1 MSRINTSDQ
10 RRQNH
15 AVDHSSSSRGG
26 SSISVTYSRNS
37 ALTPALQLTRPPVGL
52 VNRETT
58 MDQRREVFD
67 MYGLDGNVFPVQSI
81 AAMSGDRPLDV
92 TQVDLGKKRW
102 QYVLV
107 VVEPYKQILQI
118 SVNASNSLS
127 GMMKH

>member
-1 MSRINTSDQ
+1 
-10 RRQNH
+10 
-15 AVDHSSSSRGG
+15 
-26 SSISVTYSRNS
+26 
-37 ALTPALQLTRPPVGL
+37 
-52 VNRETT
+52 

-118 SVNASNSLS
+118 SVNASISLN
-127 GMMKH
+127 GMMKY